1 MTSFDLP
8 VKNGFCSARR
18 SQGRPRPGNPYQ
30 DSEHET
36 ETKGGSITSEVPI
49 TETDDQ
55 IPGRKTLELHAILV

>member
-1 MTSFDLP
+1 MTSFDLS
-8 VKNGFCSARR
+8 VESGFCSARR
-18 SQGRPRPGNPYQ
+18 TCPGNPDQ

-55 IPGRKTLELHAILV
+55 IPGIPV